1 MRFFQLTA
9 GVALVLSPLIALAPD
24 AATAQTTPAQHYTV
38 ADTDIGTLLDDP
50 AAITVLVSDMAGDKY
65 LPDVAKSPSIDQA
78 RSMTLKSI
86 QQFKPDMITDKAL
99 ADMDADLA
107 KLPVKK

>member
-1 MRFFQLTA
+1 
-9 GVALVLSPLIALAPD
+9 
-24 AATAQTTPAQHYTV
+24 
-38 ADTDIGTLLDDP
+38 
-50 AAITVLVSDMAGDKY
+50 
-65 LPDVAKSPSIDQA
+65 
-78 RSMTLKSI
+78 MTLNSI

>member
-50 AAITVLVSDMAGDKY
+50 AAKAVFVKY

>member
-1 MRFFQLTA
+1 MAQA
-9 GVALVLSPLIALAPD
+9 GVEVFWIAGNRDFLVGPIFA
-24 AATAQTTPAQHYTV
+24 AATGA
-38 ADTDIGTLLDDP
+38 TLLDDP
-50 AAITVLVSDMAGDKY
+50 AAKAVFVKY